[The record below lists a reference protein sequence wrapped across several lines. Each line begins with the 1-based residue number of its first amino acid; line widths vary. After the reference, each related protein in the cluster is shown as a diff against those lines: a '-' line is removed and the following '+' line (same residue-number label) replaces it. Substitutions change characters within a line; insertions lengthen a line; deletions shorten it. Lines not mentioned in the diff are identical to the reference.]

1 MPERLKPDRL
11 AAASRQLSEETAE
24 KLLKTLQRTGLI
36 RPVYQIRNSQIASA
50 LLGTIGLALFIVG
63 VEKAADDVPVLSNGY
78 ASIFI
83 GLAILSI
90 TGVLLRTL
98 GSHTR
103 TPEPPNDD
111 PAPP

>member
-24 KLLKTLQRTGLI
+24 KLLKTLQRTGLT

-63 VEKAADDVPVLSNGY
+63 VEKVADDVPVLSNGY
-78 ASIFI
+78 ASILHRPDHSVDHRGGI
-83 GLAILSI
+83 AHAGQPHSYA
-90 TGVLLRTL
+90 RT
-98 GSHTR
+98 SER
-103 TPEPPNDD
+103 
-111 PAPP
+111 